1 MRLHQIAASL
11 LLALPIM
18 AGCKSD
24 DSLNAPNVIDPM
36 FRRYAAL
43 GNSITAG
50 FQSLGI
56 NDSTQRRAYPALLA
70 AAMGTS
76 FTFPT
81 LSRPGCPPPFTNNVT
96 QARVGNGTATTCAGN
111 AVPRELLNNLG
122 VPGNA
127 VGTLLSNFGG
137 LPSAFDPLKTLMLG
151 GRTEIELMMKLQPT
165 FVTIFIGNNDVL
177 GAFISLTNAGD
188 STLIT
193 PVPQFTAD
201 FDKVADS
208 VTATGANVAVVS
220 VGSVTYIPFAS
231 PGGIYYCL
239 KNADPVCTTV
249 VNPPIPQNPILG
261 NLATFTVTAAC
272 APQNGGFTFQ
282 VPWPIALGKVQ
293 AAVGGTPSSLD
304 CADQPS
310 VIGPEEMAAM
320 QTAVTGYNQHIQSVA
335 QARGWA
341 YVDINPAFAQLK
353 AQGQIPVFPDVS
365 GVFIPPPQGPQPI
378 RFGPIFSLDGIHPSS
393 TGQRMIA
400 DSIAS
405 VINQTY
411 GTSLPVPICVKV
423 TCPPP

>member
-81 LSRPGCPPPFTNNVT
+81 LPRPGCPPPFTNNVT

-137 LPSAFDPLKTLMLG
+137 SPSAFDPLKTIMLG
-151 GRTEIELMMKLQPT
+151 GRTEVELMMKLQPT

-188 STLIT
+188 STQIT
-193 PVPQFTAD
+193 PVPQFIAQ
-201 FDKVADS
+201 FDSVADS
-208 VTATGANVAVVS
+208 VSLTGAKVAVMS
-220 VGSVTYIPFAS
+220 VGNVTNIPFAS
-231 PGGIYYCL
+231 PAAIYYCL
-239 KNADPVCTTV
+239 KNADPICTTV
-249 VNPPIPQNPILG
+249 VTPPIPQNPVLG
-261 NLATFTVTAAC
+261 AIPTFTVAASC
-272 APQNGGFTFQ
+272 SPQLGGFNYL
-282 VPWPIALGKVQ
+282 VPWPIALARVDSAVAGKPE
-293 AAVGGTPSSLD
+293 TID
-304 CADQPS
+304 CADGPS
-310 VIGPEEMAAM
+310 VISPEEVSAM
-320 QTAVTGYNQHIQSVA
+320 VTAVTAYNAHIQSEA
-335 QARGWA
+335 QNRGWA
-341 YVDINPAFAQLK
+341 YFDVNPAFAQLK

-365 GVFIPPPQGPQPI
+365 GAFLNPRQSIN
-378 RFGPIFSLDGIHPSS
+378 FGPIFSLDGIHPSS
-393 TGQRMIA
+393 TAHRILA
-400 DSIAS
+400 DSLAS
-405 VINQTY
+405 TINQYY
-411 GTSLPVPICVKV
+411 GTNLPMPVCGTVS
-423 TCPPP
+423 CPNP

>member
-1 MRLHQIAASL
+1 MTSHRNAASL
-11 LLALPIM
+11 LLALSLV
-18 AGCKSD
+18 AGCHSD

-56 NDSTQRRAYPALLA
+56 NDSTQRRSYAALLA
-70 AAMGTS
+70 AGMGTS
-76 FTFPT
+76 FTFPA
-81 LSRPGCPPPFTNNVT
+81 LPRPGCPPPFTNNVT
-96 QARVGNGTATTCAGN
+96 QARVGGATAPPCSGN
-111 AVPRELLNNLG
+111 AVPNELLNNLG

-137 LPSAFDPLKTLMLG
+137 LPSAFDPLKTFMLG
-151 GRTEIELMMKLQPT
+151 GRTEIEAMQRLKPT
-165 FVTIFIGNNDVL
+165 FVTLFIGNNDVL

-188 STLIT
+188 STQIT

-208 VTATGANVAVVS
+208 ITATGAKVAVVS
-220 VGSVTYIPFAS
+220 VGNVTFIPFAS
-231 PGGIYYCL
+231 PAGIYYCL
-239 KNADPVCTTV
+239 KNADPVCV
-249 VNPPIPQNPILG
+249 PFGIAQNPILG
-261 NLATFTVTAAC
+261 AIPTFTVAANC
-272 APQNGGFTFQ
+272 APPGGFTFQ

-293 AAVGGTPSSLD
+293 AAIGGTPTSID

-320 QTAVTGYNQHIQSVA
+320 QTAITAYNQHIQSVA

-353 AQGQIPVFPDVS
+353 ATGQIPAFPDVS
-365 GVFIPPPQGPQPI
+365 GAFMNPPQSI
-378 RFGPIFSLDGIHPSS
+378 TFGPIFSLDGIHPST
-393 TGQRMIA
+393 TGQRILA

-411 GTSLPVPICVKV
+411 GTNLPVPVCGTV
-423 TCPPP
+423 TCPAP